1 MSGNSTW
8 IIPKQKNMY
17 RFMYIIFKITND
29 KHKFSMVNN
38 ALSFFMHR
46 PTLFYLRSIHV
57 LFSKTHAC

>member
-29 KHKFSMVNN
+29 KHQFSMVNN

-46 PTLFYLRSIHV
+46 PTLFYSRPIL
-57 LFSKTHAC
+57 